1 MDLITGDLTL
11 IKAEKARP
19 KVPLLPP
26 VLHPCVHPTPVSP
39 PHLPPPLCL
48 VSAVQVN
55 DALVS
60 DIGRAIETLLDT
72 FEVAFMASDAAKV
85 SGRDFTRTV
94 RFPRVTLP

>member
-1 MDLITGDLTL
+1 MS
-11 IKAEKARP
+11 
-19 KVPLLPP
+19 
-26 VLHPCVHPTPVSP
+26 HPH
-39 PHLPPPLCL
+39 PPPPTHPYLCL

-85 SGRDFTRTV
+85 GSI
-94 RFPRVTLP
+94 PQL